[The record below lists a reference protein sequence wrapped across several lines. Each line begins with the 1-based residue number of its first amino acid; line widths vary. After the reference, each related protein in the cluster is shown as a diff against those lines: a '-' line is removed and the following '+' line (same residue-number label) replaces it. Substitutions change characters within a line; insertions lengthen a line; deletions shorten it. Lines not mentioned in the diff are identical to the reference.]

1 MTMGSTCSRTK
12 SRSPFAWGAP
22 SRRAMLDTRGSPRAT
37 LSLSWHDFEKPTS
50 RMGGS
55 DGLELADRATIWGKW
70 QWKVDE
76 TPERATKT
84 SVYGFGA
91 VSGGCSG
98 DGSSSR
104 VAAGASVR
112 DALPWRLREMH
123 DMPTST

>member
-1 MTMGSTCSRTK
+1 MTMGFTCSRTK

-22 SRRAMLDTRGSPRAT
+22 SHRAMLDTRGSPRAT

-70 QWKVDE
+70 QWKADD

-91 VSGGCSG
+91 VSGSCCE
-98 DGSSSR
+98 DRSSL
-104 VAAGASVR
+104 AAPGAAVR
-112 DALPWRLREMH
+112 EALPWRLREMH